1 MDAKATLKK
10 ISEHLNLS
18 ISTVSRALKDHPDIA
33 ETTKQKVR
41 ELAALLDYE
50 PNAMAVNLRTNSS
63 KLFGLIVP
71 SLSNHFYES
80 VAAAAENKA
89 RERGY
94 TLMIFQSGNDAQQE
108 AEGLRLCRLNR
119 VAGIL
124 MAMVPGSDAAAFRKL
139 KESKIPVVFLD
150 IVPAEDQYDKVCV
163 ADEQAAEMAAELLI
177 SRQKKKVLALFGNPD
192 MSITRKRED
201 VMCRLLKDA
210 GIEFR
215 AVHAHSS
222 DECTKSTAEA
232 LDNWQPD
239 AIFAMSDE
247 LLIGVMRT
255 VYARQIAVPAEIGLL
270 AISNGY
276 LPHLFHPAIT
286 YIETSGSRLGE
297 MAAQRLLDLIAG
309 QTFTRTLLVP
319 ARLVEGKSI

>member
-41 ELAALLDYE
+41 ELAALLEYE

-71 SLSNHFYES
+71 SLSNHLYEN
-80 VAAAAENKA
+80 VAAAAESVA
-89 RERGY
+89 REHGY
-94 TLMIFQSGNDAQQE
+94 TLMIFQSGNDAGQE

-124 MAMVPGSDAAAFRKL
+124 MAMVPGTDAGAFRKL
-139 KESKIPVVFLD
+139 VESKTPVVFLD
-150 IVPAEDQYDKVCV
+150 KVPFEDQYNKVCV
-163 ADEQAAEMAAELLI
+163 ADEEAAALAAELLI
-177 SRQKKKVLALFGNPD
+177 SRNKKKVLALFGDPE
-192 MSITRKRED
+192 MSITRKREE
-201 VMCRLLKDA
+201 VMTRLLKEA

-222 DECTKSTAEA
+222 DECAQLTAET
-232 LDNWQPD
+232 LDQWRPD
-239 AIFAMSDE
+239 AVFAMSDE

-255 VYARQIAVPAEIGLL
+255 LYARHINIPSDIGVL

-276 LPHLFHPAIT
+276 LPQLFNPAIT
-286 YIETSGSRLGE
+286 YVETSGARLGE
-297 MAAQRLLDLIAG
+297 MAAHRLLDLIAG
-309 QTFTRTLLVP
+309 QTFTRTLQVP
-319 ARLVEGKSI
+319 VRLVEGKSI